1 MNNKKV
7 LSLILLLAVIAVV
20 SGCAKKPV
28 ETKTTQKSN
37 DNKQVETST
46 TTSNKLQEE
55 IVTRETEVI
64 TSDIDTSDWQ
74 TYKDEEL
81 GFEFKYPKNW
91 NLIETKKGEPQIDP
105 LNSEFAVFVRD
116 ERGYMKFFV
125 VIDSIKD
132 EHIKDVSLYYENNI
146 LGSSMND
153 FTVKELMVNSN
164 KLKQY
169 DNRISRINIPFLAND
184 SILVFSWN
192 GTLNNFS
199 RDELDNYKAILLSFV
214 F

>member
-7 LSLILLLAVIAVV
+7 LSLILLLTVITVV
-20 SGCAKKPV
+20 SGCGKKSV
-28 ETKTTQKSN
+28 ETKTTQKTN
-37 DNKQVETST
+37 NKQVEIPT
-46 TTSNKLQEE
+46 TTDNQQQKDENTGE
-55 IVTRETEVI
+55 AEVI

-74 TYKDEEL
+74 TYRNEVH